1 MKLSEACDSFLTYLV
16 TEKGDSQATIRSY
29 QIDLESFC
37 KMFDNMEVSEINVE
51 TINNYILSLFEQGYS
66 RNSLIKKA
74 EVARYF
80 CKYLKSLD
88 LLNINITD
96 IEVPKNIKRLPHYL
110 SDDEITRLL
119 QTIRDNDDI
128 LFYLVVAIAISSGLR
143 VSELVDLKMTDMNL
157 IDGYLK
163 ITGKGN
169 KDRIIPLNQ
178 DLITKIN
185 EYLET
190 YKKGIKKNK
199 KFFFVHNNGKLL
211 SRQFIYLKLKEYAN
225 KSGITKRISP
235 HCLRHTYATLLLNNG
250 AKLKEVQ
257 MLLGHSKIETTEIY
271 THVAKKKVKE
281 KYDEYMRR

>member
-16 TEKGDSQATIRSY
+16 TEKGDCQATIKSY

-178 DLITKIN
+178 DLIIKIN

-199 KFFFVHNNGKLL
+199 NFFFVHNNGKLL

-225 KSGITKRISP
+225 KSGITKQISP